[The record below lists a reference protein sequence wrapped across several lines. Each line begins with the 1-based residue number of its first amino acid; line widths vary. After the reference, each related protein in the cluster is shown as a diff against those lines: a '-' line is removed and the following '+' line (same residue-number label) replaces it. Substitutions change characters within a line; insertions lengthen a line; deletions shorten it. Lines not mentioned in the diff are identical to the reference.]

1 MESQIVLRK
10 AEFSDVEILY
20 KFISDLEEKEL
31 DREGFFHA
39 ARTNL
44 QQPGNL
50 YLIAEIAGEP
60 VGVGSCH
67 VQWLLH
73 HAAPI
78 AEVQEMYV
86 VPKYRSMG
94 VGARLLHALVDFAR
108 SCNAENVELS
118 SQKKRVDAH
127 RFYVREGFQ
136 NNHLKFQ
143 LRLREA

>member
-1 MESQIVLRK
+1 MVLLQYL
-10 AEFSDVEILY
+10 E
-20 KFISDLEEKEL
+20 DLECPIPYQADAVPSLLE
-31 DREGFFHA
+31 
-39 ARTNL
+39 
-44 QQPGNL
+44 
-50 YLIAEIAGEP
+50 
-60 VGVGSCH
+60 
-67 VQWLLH
+67 WLLH

-86 VPKYRSMG
+86 VPQYRSMG